1 MTQEDS
7 PFPPIA
13 DYGFLSDCHTGA
25 LLASD
30 GAIEWLCMPH
40 FDSPSVFA
48 SMLDRGAGR
57 FRVGPYGLYV
67 PAGRRYLPG
76 TNVIETTW
84 MTPQGWVR
92 VLDALTIGEWHDNE
106 EGSSHTRPPTDYDA
120 DHVMVRVIE
129 CMQGQVQMEMVCEP
143 MLDYGA
149 TMAKWSVVEDER
161 TGGGCTRARRER
173 RHRRRAGRRSGCS
186 PTCAWGSRATACTP
200 ATRCSEG
207 EKRFCAMSWTEGL
220 GGPRTVE
227 QAEAH
232 LKRTTHF
239 WRTWLA
245 EGTYPDHPWRV
256 HLERSALVLKG
267 LTFMPTGA
275 LVAAPT
281 TSLPETPGGS
291 RNWDYRYCWMR
302 DATFT
307 LWGLHALGLDW
318 EADDFVQYVADL
330 ERNEDG
336 SLQIMY
342 GIKGDKQL
350 QERTLDHLKGYENAR
365 PVRIGNGAYNQRQN
379 DVYGAVLDS
388 VYLHSKKRDHIPERL
403 WPVLID
409 QVRCAERVWR
419 EPDQGIWEARGEP
432 RHYVSSKLMCWVAT
446 DRGARLAERRGEDEH
461 ASHFQELADEIKA
474 EILDKGVDKRGV
486 FRQHYDTDALDA
498 SNLLIPLVRF
508 LPPKDERVCA
518 TVQRD
523 QRGADR
529 ERPGDALPH
538 RRDRRRAARRGGDV
552 PDLLLLAGV
561 GAGGERRVPRSGAAV
576 RTAADVRLA
585 DAAVRGGAG
594 GLIGAAAGQLPAGVH
609 APRADQRGHARDRRA
624 AAAAGIAPGAYD
636 PLGVAGG
643 GVRKTQSRGGRSRS
657 VPGLAGEQHA
667 RDLAIEDDVRLDRLH
682 GAPARVLQ
690 QLRGGGER
698 GELLEVLDRREH
710 QQDLAGAMRLE
721 RAGGRD
727 TSRARRTPRRPR
739 AAPGREEARRGRSA
753 CRSGC
758 APAPG

>member
-120 DHVMVRVIE
+120 DHIMVRVIE

-149 TMAKWSVVEDER
+149 TMATWSAVEDGR
-161 TGGGCTRARRER
+161 TESGPALDAGDGSDGAKTAFRLFSDMRMGIEGNRVHAR
-173 RHRRRAGRRSGCS
+173 H
-186 PTCAWGSRATACTP
+186 TL
-200 ATRCSEG
+200 SEG

-245 EGTYPDHPWRV
+245 EGTYPDHPWRI

-342 GIKGDKQL
+342 GIRGDKQL
-350 QERTLDHLKGYENAR
+350 EERTLDHLKGYENAR
-365 PVRIGNGAYNQRQN
+365 PVRVGNGAYNQRQN

-461 ASHFQELADEIKA
+461 ASHFQELADEIKT

-508 LPPKDERVCA
+508 LPPTDERVCA
-518 TVQRD
+518 TVKAIKEELTENGLVMRYRTDDTDDGQH
-523 QRGADR
+523 G
-529 ERPGDALPH
+529 EEGTFLICSFWLVSAL
-538 RRDRRRAARRGGDV
+538 AE
-552 PDLLLLAGV
+552 
-561 GAGGERRVPRSGAAV
+561 GGECREAVHLCERLLTYASPMQLYAEELEASSGRLLGNYPQAFTHLALINAVTHVIAA
-576 RTAADVRLA
+576 
-585 DAAVRGGAG
+585 
-594 GLIGAAAGQLPAGVH
+594 
-609 APRADQRGHARDRRA
+609 
-624 AAAAGIAPGAYD
+624 
-636 PLGVAGG
+636 
-643 GVRKTQSRGGRSRS
+643 
-657 VPGLAGEQHA
+657 
-667 RDLAIEDDVRLDRLH
+667 
-682 GAPARVLQ
+682 Q
-690 QLRGGGER
+690 Q
-698 GELLEVLDRREH
+698 
-710 QQDLAGAMRLE
+710 QQQE
-721 RAGGRD
+721 
-727 TSRARRTPRRPR
+727 
-739 AAPGREEARRGRSA
+739 
-753 CRSGC
+753 
-758 APAPG
+758 

>member
-1 MTQEDS
+1 MAPEDS

-25 LLASD
+25 LVASD
-30 GAIEWLCMPH
+30 GSVEWLCLPH
-40 FDSPSVFA
+40 FDCPSVFA

-84 MTPQGWVR
+84 MTPQGWLR
-92 VLDALTIGEWHDNE
+92 VVDALTIGEWHDNE

-120 DHVMVRVIE
+120 DHLLVRLIE
-129 CMQGQVQMEMVCEP
+129 CIQGQVQIEMVCEP
-143 MLDYGA
+143 MLNYGA
-149 TMAKWSVVEDER
+149 SMASWSVVEEEGVDR
-161 TGGGCTRARRER
+161 AHNALDAAGGTTAFRLFSDMRVGIEGNRVHARHTLR
-173 RHRRRAGRRSGCS
+173 
-186 PTCAWGSRATACTP
+186 
-200 ATRCSEG
+200 EG

-232 LKRTTHF
+232 LERTSHF

-256 HLERSALVLKG
+256 HLERSALALKG

-281 TSLPETPGGS
+281 TSLPETPQGA

-342 GIKGDKQL
+342 GIKGDKDL
-350 QERTLDHLKGYENAR
+350 QERTLEHLKGYQNAR
-365 PVRIGNGAYNQRQN
+365 PVRVGNGAYNQRQN

-419 EPDQGIWEARGEP
+419 EPDQGLWEARGEP
-432 RHYVSSKLMCWVAT
+432 RHYVSSKLMCWVAM

-461 ASHFQELADEIKA
+461 ARHFQELADEVKA
-474 EILDKGVDKRGV
+474 EILERGVDKRGV
-486 FRQHYDTDALDA
+486 FRQHYETDALDA

-508 LPPKDERVCA
+508 LPPGDERVCA
-518 TVQRD
+518 TVSAIKEELTENGLVLRYRTDETDDGQEGEEGTFLICSFWLVSALAETGECHAAE
-523 QRGADR
+523 QLC
-529 ERPGDALPH
+529 ERLLTYASPLQLYAEELEASSGRLLGNYPQAFTHLALINAVTH
-538 RRDRRRAARRGGDV
+538 VIAA
-552 PDLLLLAGV
+552 
-561 GAGGERRVPRSGAAV
+561 
-576 RTAADVRLA
+576 
-585 DAAVRGGAG
+585 
-594 GLIGAAAGQLPAGVH
+594 Q
-609 APRADQRGHARDRRA
+609 
-624 AAAAGIAPGAYD
+624 
-636 PLGVAGG
+636 
-643 GVRKTQSRGGRSRS
+643 
-657 VPGLAGEQHA
+657 
-667 RDLAIEDDVRLDRLH
+667 
-682 GAPARVLQ
+682 
-690 QLRGGGER
+690 
-698 GELLEVLDRREH
+698 
-710 QQDLAGAMRLE
+710 QQD
-721 RAGGRD
+721 
-727 TSRARRTPRRPR
+727 
-739 AAPGREEARRGRSA
+739 
-753 CRSGC
+753 
-758 APAPG
+758 

>member
-25 LLASD
+25 LLASE
-30 GAIEWLCMPH
+30 GSIEWLCMPH

-67 PAGRRYLPG
+67 PAGRRYMPG
-76 TNVIETTW
+76 TNMIETTW

-92 VLDALTIGEWHDNE
+92 VVDALTIGAWHDNE

-149 TMAKWSVVEDER
+149 TMAKWSTVEDQR
-161 TGGGCTRARRER
+161 TGSGVVPALDASDGSDRTAFRLFSDMRMGIEGNRVHAR
-173 RHRRRAGRRSGCS
+173 H
-186 PTCAWGSRATACTP
+186 TL
-200 ATRCSEG
+200 SEG

-232 LKRTTHF
+232 LKRTSHF

-365 PVRIGNGAYNQRQN
+365 PVRVGNGAYNQRQN

-432 RHYVSSKLMCWVAT
+432 RHYVSSKLMCWVAM

-461 ASHFQELADEIKA
+461 AEHFQVVADEIKA

-518 TVQRD
+518 TVKAIKEELTENGLVMRYRTEETDDGQHGEEGTFLICSFWLVSALAESGECHAAM
-523 QRGADR
+523 QLC
-529 ERPGDALPH
+529 ERLLTYASPMQLYAEELEASSGRLLGNYPQAFTHLALINAVTH
-538 RRDRRRAARRGGDV
+538 VIAA
-552 PDLLLLAGV
+552 
-561 GAGGERRVPRSGAAV
+561 
-576 RTAADVRLA
+576 
-585 DAAVRGGAG
+585 
-594 GLIGAAAGQLPAGVH
+594 
-609 APRADQRGHARDRRA
+609 
-624 AAAAGIAPGAYD
+624 
-636 PLGVAGG
+636 
-643 GVRKTQSRGGRSRS
+643 
-657 VPGLAGEQHA
+657 
-667 RDLAIEDDVRLDRLH
+667 
-682 GAPARVLQ
+682 Q
-690 QLRGGGER
+690 QAQE
-698 GELLEVLDRREH
+698 
-710 QQDLAGAMRLE
+710 
-721 RAGGRD
+721 
-727 TSRARRTPRRPR
+727 
-739 AAPGREEARRGRSA
+739 
-753 CRSGC
+753 
-758 APAPG
+758 